1 MFARKY
7 LAKNSC
13 NLSLLYNSW
22 NKFGKG
28 FRETAKANPIP
39 SPPPSITD
47 ATKFQQERQR
57 VEKGGGRVFSVKL
70 FESGRVK
77 RDA

>member
-28 FRETAKANPIP
+28 FREGQSESNPLSP
-39 SPPPSITD
+39 SLYHRRNEISARETTSGEGEVD
-47 ATKFQQERQR
+47 AYFP
-57 VEKGGGRVFSVKL
+57 
-70 FESGRVK
+70 
-77 RDA
+77 